1 MDMINAG
8 YEAMPHGIQGLR
20 IAVFSET
27 IFLSAPHYH
36 EEYCLFYMD
45 KGTLLFGAGD
55 DRFLIHEVEAAF
67 VHPNEVY
74 YILTGDG
81 TSVSGD
87 FHYYSIVFDASLLGA
102 EDDLC
107 RRMLKNSKINRHIT
121 LSDRAKELLPLMRKW
136 DIEKP
141 DGYELYLKRGLF
153 ELLSD
158 IISSGQYVKLSNI
171 KRSGAEKSS
180 DTVNKIVSYIE
191 SHYAE
196 QITVED
202 VARKL
207 GYSESHI
214 HRIFKNA
221 TGMGIIKYVNRYRVK
236 QACKE
241 LIYTDKKITRIALDN
256 GFEHGKNFSKVFRD
270 CMGMSPTNYRK
281 YAKG

>member
-8 YEAMPHGIQGLR
+8 YEAMPHGVQGLR
-20 IAVFSET
+20 VSVYSER
-27 IFLSAPHYH
+27 IYGCLPHYH
-36 EEYCLFYMD
+36 EEYCLFYMA
-45 KGTLLFGAGD
+45 KGTLLFGTSD
-55 DRFLIHEVEAAF
+55 DRFLIYEGEAAF
-67 VHPNEVY
+67 VHPNEIY
-74 YILTGDG
+74 YVFINEK
-81 TSVSGD
+81 TSAPET
-87 FHYYSIVFDASLLGA
+87 FHYYSIVFDASMLGG

-107 RRMLKNSKINRHIT
+107 RRMLKNAKINRHIT

-141 DGYELYLKRGLF
+141 EGYELYLKRGLF
-153 ELLSD
+153 EILGD
-158 IISSGQYVKLSNI
+158 IFSSGQYVKLSNI

-180 DTVNKIVSYIE
+180 DAVNKIVSYIE
-191 SHYAE
+191 NHYTE

-221 TGMGIIKYVNRYRVK
+221 TGMGIIKYVNRYRVE

-270 CMGMSPTNYRK
+270 CMGMSPTDYRK

>member
-8 YEAMPHGIQGLR
+8 YEAMPHGVQGLR
-20 IAVFSET
+20 VSVYSER
-27 IFLSAPHYH
+27 IYGCLPHYH
-36 EEYCLFYMD
+36 EEYCLFYMV

-55 DRFLIHEVEAAF
+55 ERFLIREGEAAF
-67 VHPNEVY
+67 VHPNEIY
-74 YILTGDG
+74 YVLINEK
-81 TSVSGD
+81 TSAPET
-87 FHYYSIVFDASLLGA
+87 FHYYSIVFDASMLGG

-107 RRMLKNSKINRHIT
+107 RRMLKNSRVNRHIT

-141 DGYELYLKRGLF
+141 EGYELYLKRGLF
-153 ELLSD
+153 EILGD

-180 DTVNKIVSYIE
+180 DAVNKIVSYIE
-191 SHYAE
+191 NHYAE

-221 TGMGIIKYVNRYRVK
+221 TGMGIIKYVNRYRVE